1 MRLLYGS
8 ILVAFLLR
16 SGCILFSVRFWSACL
31 LFGCLSILMFH
42 SAAECPLAVRMLPN
56 LWCLLRFRS
65 GHFSSAF
72 RNTLRLS
79 SSRPVM
85 PFWLPFGCSPVFSCW
100 SPVSGFNPVACGLSS
115 GCVSLF
121 RPFVVTS
128 RLGFGASAHPSP
140 SSCHRIVF
148 WMLCGH
154 LSFAFRVVIQQANSR
169 SSSVSRNSL
178 HSAHLPLALRLPT
191 DCLRIPC
198 SEFRCGSF
206 PGSLSFPSVCLPMD
220 F

>member
-100 SPVSGFNPVACGLSS
+100 SPVSGFTPVAGGVDL
-115 GCVSLF
+115 
-121 RPFVVTS
+121 RWREPFPAVCRHVPS
-128 RLGFGASAHPSP
+128 RLRGECSPVTIQLPSDCFLDALRP
-140 SSCHRIVF
+140 PLVCFPGGYPTGQQPQQQRQPQQ
-148 WMLCGH
+148 
-154 LSFAFRVVIQQANSR
+154 FAFRSP
-169 SSSVSRNSL
+169 
-178 HSAHLPLALRLPT
+178 SACSPTAHRLPS
-191 DCLRIPC
+191 DPL
-198 SEFRCGSF
+198 FG
-206 PGSLSFPSVCLPMD
+206 V
-220 F
+220 